1 MRARTVGKV
10 ATGTLVM
17 IHGAWQGSWA
27 FDAWRPHCEARG
39 WRTVAV
45 DLPGNGWNPEPLA
58 DGLDHCARHVAHVIE
73 EQPGPCVVVG
83 HSGGGLTA
91 SQVAELV
98 PDRIAALVYLVG
110 MMLPSGMSFAELV
123 AHARTLHPGA
133 DFGGIVP
140 FLERSADGSATS
152 VPVEAALEIFLHD
165 CPPEAARKAA
175 QALRPQP
182 ETGRAVAPT
191 VTAERYG
198 RVPRVYVEALRDRSI
213 DIRLQRAMQ
222 DLVPGARRISLD
234 CGHVPQLAMPEVL
247 TAHLC
252 ETLDSMDF

>member
-10 ATGTLVM
+10 ASGTLVM

-198 RVPRVYVEALRDRSI
+198 RCRGSMSKPCAIVRSTSACNG
-213 DIRLQRAMQ
+213 DAGS
-222 DLVPGARRISLD
+222 GA
-234 CGHVPQLAMPEVL
+234 PERGGSASIAG
-247 TAHLC
+247 TSRNSPC
-252 ETLDSMDF
+252 PKS